1 MISIRSRIKFFLSR
15 TNSYSQ
21 YGEDNII
28 LSMIDLYKIENPKYM
43 DIGAHHPF
51 RLSNTALLYRYGITG
66 TNIEPDPYLFKEF
79 IKERKRDL
87 NLNIGIHKDE
97 GEMTFFQFNKPEYNT
112 FSKSVAEQYE
122 KQGIVKTGEIQVK
135 VDTYNNIIDK
145 YLAGIAPDILFC
157 DAEGLDETIIYSI
170 NYKIFS
176 PKIIC
181 IETYA
186 YGIGSKNENIIHF
199 LRSKKFSL
207 HADTFVNSIFI
218 KL

>member
-1 MISIRSRIKFFLSR
+1 MKNKFKLTVNGLPASL
-15 TNSYSQ
+15 
-21 YGEDNII
+21 EI
-28 LSMIDLYKIENPKYM
+28 
-43 DIGAHHPF
+43 
-51 RLSNTALLYRYGITG
+51 
-66 TNIEPDPYLFKEF
+66 
-79 IKERKRDL
+79 
-87 NLNIGIHKDE
+87 
-97 GEMTFFQFNKPEYNT
+97 FQF
-112 FSKSVAEQYE
+112 S
-122 KQGIVKTGEIQVK
+122 GGEIQVK